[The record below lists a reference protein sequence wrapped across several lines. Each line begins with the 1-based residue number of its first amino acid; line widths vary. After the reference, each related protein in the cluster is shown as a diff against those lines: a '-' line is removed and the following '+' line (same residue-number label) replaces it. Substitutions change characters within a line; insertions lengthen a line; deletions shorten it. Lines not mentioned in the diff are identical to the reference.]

1 MATNSALVKF
11 QLINTSDSD
20 LNLVQQNLI
29 RTLNPIYNTQTLG
42 GSLLQ
47 NIPLVIGA
55 NSINHKLGRNL
66 VGWQITRIRAASTI
80 FDEQE
85 SNKTPNLTLALN
97 SSAAVIVD
105 IYVF

>member
-20 LNLVQQNLI
+20 LNLVQQNLV

-42 GSLLQ
+42 GTILQ
-47 NIPLVIGA
+47 NIPLKAGA

-66 VGWQITRIRAASTI
+66 VGWQLTRIRAASTI
-80 FDEQE
+80 FDTQDT
-85 SNKTPNLTLALN
+85 NKTPDLTLNLN
-97 SSAAVIVD
+97 SSADVIVD
-105 IYVF
+105 LYVF